1 MSAKGRNASSGGR
14 NGSVSPRPAS
24 PSAAG
29 PGRIRTTLEPSLTSV
44 GAARR
49 FVRDVLTSRHVT
61 VGVVDV
67 VELLTSEVVTNALLH
82 ASSAEELII
91 HLGAHRV
98 RVEVSDSSPEP
109 PVKRRIDVAAASGRG
124 LTIVDRMASK
134 WGVDHNRQGG
144 KRVWFEVAR

>member
-1 MSAKGRNASSGGR
+1 VGGKARKSSGGR
-14 NGSVSPRPAS
+14 AGSASPRPVAPLGS
-24 PSAAG
+24 G
-29 PGRIRTTLEPSLTSV
+29 PGRIRTTLEPALTSV

-61 VGVVDV
+61 GGVVDV

-82 ASSAEELII
+82 ASCAEELVIQ
-91 HLGAHRV
+91 LGAKRV

-124 LTIVDRMASK
+124 LTIVDKMASR
-134 WGVDHNRQGG
+134 WGVDQTRQGG
-144 KRVWFEVAR
+144 KRVWFEVAC